1 MQLSEYG
8 FSKHHPRLV
17 IVPRGMIAYKK
28 KKGVVKSMSINGKAY
43 IAGVY
48 EHPTRKAVDKSLAQL
63 HAESALGA
71 LADAGLTKDDVDG
84 YFCAGDAPGLGP
96 LSLVDYMGL
105 NLKHMDAT
113 ETGGSSY
120 VLHVGH
126 AAEAI
131 AMGKCSV
138 ALITLAGRPRAE
150 GMATGTAPRNY
161 GSSAPDVAFE
171 FPFGPT
177 VVNMYAM
184 CAQRHM
190 YEYGTTSE
198 QLAWIKVAAS
208 HHAQYNEHAMLRN
221 VVTVDEVVNSPMI
234 SDPLHRLDCCVISDG
249 GGAIIVT
256 SPEVAKSLKR
266 PLVKVLGAG
275 EAPKHQMGGKIDL
288 TYSGARWSG
297 PLAFEEARVKPS
309 DMKYASIYDSFT
321 ITVLMQLE
329 DLGFCEKGEGGKF
342 VSDGN
347 LISGTGKLPFNT
359 DGGGL
364 CNNHPANRGGLTKVI
379 EAVRQLR
386 GEAHPK
392 VQVPNCDLALAHGTG
407 GSLGTRHGSA
417 TVIMERE

>member
-1 MQLSEYG
+1 
-8 FSKHHPRLV
+8 
-17 IVPRGMIAYKK
+17 
-28 KKGVVKSMSINGKAY
+28 MSINGKAY

-48 EHPTRKAVDKSLAQL
+48 EHPTRKATDKSLAQL

-71 LADAGLTKDDVDG
+71 LKDAGLTKDDVDG

-105 NLKHMDAT
+105 KLKHLDAT

-208 HHAQYNEHAMLRN
+208 HHAQYNEHAMLKN

-234 SDPLHRLDCCVISDG
+234 ADPLHRLDCCVISDG

-256 SPEVAKSLKR
+256 SPEVAKTLKR
-266 PLVKVLGAG
+266 PLVKVIGAG
-275 EAPKHQMGGKIDL
+275 EAPKHQMGGKVDL
-288 TYSGARWSG
+288 TYSGAVWSG
-297 PLAFEEARVKPS
+297 PMAFNEAHVKPT
-309 DMKYASIYDSFT
+309 DIKYASIYDSFT

-329 DLGFCEKGEGGKF
+329 DLGFCEKGKGGAF

-347 LISGTGKLPFNT
+347 LIAGTGKLPFNT

-386 GEAHPK
+386 GEAHPN
-392 VQVPNCDLALAHGTG
+392 VQVQNCDLALAHGTG